1 MCSTMEMEFVHTTCI
16 YCGTGSIFYLV
27 YLAGDEV
34 FNLLNHCIK
43 GMPFSSIHAYKEDMD
58 TLACKQR
65 IMQYQL
71 LISVSCW

>member
-1 MCSTMEMEFVHTTCI
+1 MEMEFVHTTCI

-43 GMPFSSIHAYKEDMD
+43 GMPFSSIHAYKVAIGSDMWSSRYGLSAI
-58 TLACKQR
+58 TP
-65 IMQYQL
+65 
-71 LISVSCW
+71 LI

>member
-1 MCSTMEMEFVHTTCI
+1 
-16 YCGTGSIFYLV
+16 
-27 YLAGDEV
+27 
-34 FNLLNHCIK
+34 LLNHCIK